1 MMLTCAKCGRKHP
14 LSDEDVAFFHPRFFC
29 LSCGEKLPFEGV
41 PEAHLSELRRSN
53 DRQVLLS
60 ASDLQA
66 LPPLDQPRRIQ
77 KSAAGGSESGG

>member
-1 MMLTCAKCGRKHP
+1 MLTCAKCGRRHP

-41 PEAHLSELRRSN
+41 PETKLAELRRSN

-60 ASDLQA
+60 TSDLQG
-66 LPPLDQPRRIQ
+66 LPPADQLRRIQ
-77 KSAAGGSESGG
+77 QTGAASAESGG